1 MTATLNKMDVGGS
14 SGTLETLQISRK
26 TGWFAVAPLD
36 KNAIIRRLNVRYSTD
51 EAFKLKIYL
60 DGDTSTVIDTFTLAT
75 SKKID
80 FFKVGRRAKVIM
92 VEVLTSS
99 ATNTSA
105 LEINKL
111 EIEVDDV

>member
-1 MTATLNKMDVGGS
+1 MDVGGS
-14 SGTLETLQISRK
+14 SGALETLQISRK

-92 VEVLTSS
+92 VEVLTDSS
-99 ATNTSA
+99 TNTSA

-111 EIEVDDV
+111 EIEVDNV

>member
-1 MTATLNKMDVGGS
+1 MHKVFVGTPCYGGLITTEYFKS
-14 SGTLETLQISRK
+14 CMQL
-26 TGWFAVAPLD
+26 VA
-36 KNAIIRRLNVRYSTD
+36 
-51 EAFKLKIYL
+51 
-60 DGDTSTVIDTFTLAT
+60 LAT

>member
-1 MTATLNKMDVGGS
+1 MDVGGS

-80 FFKVGRRAKVIM
+80 FFKVGSGAKVIM
-92 VEVLTSS
+92 VEVLTDSS
-99 ATNTSA
+99 TNTSA

-111 EIEVDDV
+111 EIEVDNV

>member
-1 MTATLNKMDVGGS
+1 MDVGGS

-26 TGWFAVAPLD
+26 TGWFAVAALD
-36 KNAIIRRLNVRYSTD
+36 KNAIISRLNVRYSTD
-51 EAFKLKIYL
+51 EAFQLKIYL
-60 DGDTSTVIDTFTLAT
+60 DGDASTALATFDLAT